1 MPGDRRPSRL
11 SATST
16 GEAREPMTVA
26 SMLSKKP
33 IQDIVT
39 VKPTTGLRE
48 ACDLLAER
56 KIGAVVVTA
65 PDGSVAGILSE
76 RDIVRGLAEQ
86 VAQSLEAT
94 VADFMTA
101 PVQTCTSDDTADDA
115 MRRMSEGRF
124 RHLPVVDGGTLV
136 GVISIGDVVKN
147 RIAML
152 EQEADAM
159 RGYIM
164 TG

>member
-1 MPGDRRPSRL
+1 
-11 SATST
+11 
-16 GEAREPMTVA
+16 MTVA
-26 SMLSKKP
+26 NMLSKKP
-33 IQDIVT
+33 IQEVLTVT
-39 VKPTTGLRE
+39 PTTGVRQ
-48 ACDLLAER
+48 ACDLLAAKR
-56 KIGAVVVTA
+56 IGALVVTA

-76 RDIVRGLAEQ
+76 RDVVRGLSEHGAD
-86 VAQSLEAT
+86 SLDGT
-94 VADFMTA
+94 VADLMTA
-101 PVQTCTSDDTADDA
+101 PVQTCRSDDTANDA
-115 MRRMSEGRF
+115 MRRMSDGRF
-124 RHLPVVDGGTLV
+124 RHLPVVDDGKLV

>member
-1 MPGDRRPSRL
+1 
-11 SATST
+11 
-16 GEAREPMTVA
+16 MTVA
-26 SMLSKKP
+26 LMLSKKP
-33 IQDIVT
+33 IQEILTVT
-39 VKPTTGLRE
+39 PDTDVRA
-48 ACDLLAER
+48 ACDLLAEK

-65 PDGSVAGILSE
+65 PDGNVAGILSE
-76 RDIVRGLAEQ
+76 RDIVRGLAEKGDGCL
-86 VAQSLEAT
+86 SMT
-94 VADFMTA
+94 VGDLMTA
-101 PVQTCTSDDTADDA
+101 PVQTCRSTDTADDA

-124 RHLPVVDGGTLV
+124 RHLPVVDDGRLV
-136 GVISIGDVVKN
+136 GVVSIGDVVKN